1 MHTLYA
7 LEARARERE
16 TARAAHHPSRLMA
29 HELRLARTSA
39 AATARTPSHRGRS
52 VLRVSG
58 VRLASYV
65 VMAAGL
71 AALT

>member
-29 HELRLARTSA
+29 HELRLARAST
-39 AATARTPSHRGRS
+39 AATARTPSHRRRS
-52 VLRVSG
+52 LLRVSG
-58 VRLASYV
+58 ARLASYV
-65 VMAAGL
+65 VLAAGL